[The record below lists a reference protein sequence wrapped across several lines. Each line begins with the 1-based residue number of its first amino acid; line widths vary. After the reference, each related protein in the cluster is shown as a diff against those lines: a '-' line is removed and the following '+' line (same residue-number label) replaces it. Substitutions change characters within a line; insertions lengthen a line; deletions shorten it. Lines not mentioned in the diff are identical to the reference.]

1 MTTED
6 NHRASEI
13 NKEMGELT
21 RQKVVRQLHD
31 GLAQTVSALAMRI
44 NYARRII
51 TTDPAAAGDELEKVE
66 GLTRAAAKEIRRIIF
81 LLRPENQE
89 NFELCAELESYAEK
103 LGELFDLEIE
113 MDIDEELTSH
123 LSKDVQNVIFGI
135 VEELVDSAMMLEEK
149 DRLVLSL
156 NLANSDLDQIK
167 FQDGNEGERKG
178 GSFQGLVLSNI
189 QSYASLIDGS
199 VIIGKD
205 ESLVQILFPVTIY
218 EGAGD
223 SPV

>member
-6 NHRASEI
+6 NHRASDI
-13 NKEMGELT
+13 HKEMGELT

-31 GLAQTVSALAMRI
+31 GLTQTVSALAMRI

-51 TTDPAAAGDELEKVE
+51 TTDPAAAGEELEKVE
-66 GLTRAAAKEIRRIIF
+66 GLTRAATKEIRHIIF

-89 NFELCAELESYAEK
+89 NFELIAELDSYTEK

-113 MDIDEELTSH
+113 MDIDEDLTSH
-123 LSKDVQNVIFGI
+123 LPKDVQNVIFGI
-135 VEELVDSAMMLEEK
+135 VEELVDSARMLEGI

-156 NLANSDLDQIK
+156 NLANSDLAQLK
-167 FQDGNEGERKG
+167 FQEWVEGERKG
-178 GSFQGLVLSNI
+178 GSFQGLDLSNI

-205 ESLVQILFPVTIY
+205 ENLVQILFPVAVY

-223 SPV
+223 SAV